1 MPEICKNISN
11 YITDDILVKNND
23 LLTIVY
29 SRISN
34 DGIIEQVSCNKF
46 KF

>member
-11 YITDDILVKNND
+11 YITDD

-34 DGIIEQVSCNKF
+34 DGIIKQVSCNKF
-46 KF
+46 KS